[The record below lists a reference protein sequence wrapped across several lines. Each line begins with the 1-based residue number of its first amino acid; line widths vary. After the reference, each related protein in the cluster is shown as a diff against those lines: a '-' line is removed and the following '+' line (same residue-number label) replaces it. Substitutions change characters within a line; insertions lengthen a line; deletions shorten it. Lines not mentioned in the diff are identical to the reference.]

1 MGENRVDISMD
12 LVCKDTKRTG
22 NVPIMILDLYRI
34 IAIPLYPPLML
45 NHQVPRGID
54 KVEHRYRNQ

>member
-12 LVCKDTKRTG
+12 LVWKDTKRTG
-22 NVPIMILDLYRI
+22 NVLIMILDPYRI

-45 NHQVPRGID
+45 NHQGD
-54 KVEHRYRNQ
+54 K